1 MTEKID
7 VQKFFTNGH
16 DTRVSTM
23 AGGLVGSEILK
34 IAADIRAMV
43 AEGQAV
49 CNLTVGD
56 FNPVEFRIPE
66 FLEQDITRQYQK
78 GQTNYPPSD
87 GVMELRK
94 AVQQFYSEWL
104 HLQYPEKSI
113 IVTGGARPVIY
124 GIYRAVVDP
133 GEKVVYPT
141 PSWNNNHYVHM
152 VGAKGV
158 AVPCSVHTS
167 FLPTRD
173 LLKDAIRDAVLLSL
187 NSPLNPTG
195 TAFTREALEG
205 ICDLVLEENRR
216 RGKGAKPLYVMYDQV
231 YWMLT
236 FGKTDHYNPVSLRP
250 EMAPYVIFVDAIS
263 KSFAATGVRV
273 GWSVGPQDVIER
285 MSAILGHVG
294 AWAPRAE
301 QLASSELLL
310 RSGEIIK
317 YHQSMK
323 TGVQSRLELLYK
335 SLMAMKSAGLTV
347 NAIEPMGAIYLTA
360 QFDLIGKNRPG
371 GGVFSTNEDIRQYL
385 LHEAQ
390 VAVVPFQA
398 FAHAEQSG
406 WFRLSVGA
414 VSLNDIE
421 TMVPKLKAALEKIK

>member
-1 MTEKID
+1 
-7 VQKFFTNGH
+7 
-16 DTRVSTM
+16 M

-43 AEGQAV
+43 ADGQKV

-56 FNPVEFRIPE
+56 FNPSEFRIPE
-66 FLEQDITRQYQK
+66 FLEKDITRQYQK

-158 AVPCSVHTS
+158 AVPCSIKTS

-173 LLKDAIRDAVLLSL
+173 LLKDAIKDAVLLSL

-195 TAFTREALEG
+195 TAFTRDVLEG

-216 RGKGAKPLYVMYDQV
+216 RGKGVKPLYVMYDQV

-250 EMAPYVIFVDAIS
+250 EIAPYVIFVDAIS

-310 RSGEIIK
+310 RSGEIIQ
-317 YHQSMK
+317 YHQTMK
-323 TGVQSRLELLYK
+323 AGVQSRLELLYNN
-335 SLMAMKSAGLTV
+335 LMAMKSAGLAV
-347 NAIEPMGAIYLTA
+347 DAIEPMGAIYLTA
-360 QFDLIGKNRPG
+360 QFNLIGKNKPG
-371 GGVFSTNEDIRQYL
+371 GGVFTSNEEIRQYL

-421 TMVPKLKAALEKIK
+421 TMVPKLKTALGKIK

>member
-43 AEGQAV
+43 AEGQTV

-158 AVPCSVHTS
+158 AVPCSVRTS

-323 TGVQSRLELLYK
+323 AGVQSRLELLYK

-421 TMVPKLKAALEKIK
+421 TMAPKLKTALEKIK